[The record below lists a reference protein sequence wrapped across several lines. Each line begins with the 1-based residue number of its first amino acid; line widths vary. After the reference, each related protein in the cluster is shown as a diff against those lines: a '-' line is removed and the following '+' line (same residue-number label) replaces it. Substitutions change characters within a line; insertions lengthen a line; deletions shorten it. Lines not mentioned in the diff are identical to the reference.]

1 MSASA
6 KPADFYRAEDYGTE
20 ESVGYLMR
28 RVVNGIAQGVD
39 RRLESVG
46 LTNAQ
51 WVPLLKLHLHHG
63 ATVAELARGCQVDA
77 GAMTRMLD
85 RLEAKAL
92 IKRVRSTADR
102 RVVNIELTA
111 DGAALRSDAQ
121 DSLRGVA
128 LHWGDRQWKSFGL
141 LGKAVAT
148 GKPQVA
154 EGFEN
159 LQKDPGQ
166 AAVFNRAMAEQSY
179 RIGAAAARAYDFGP
193 FKRVLDVG
201 GGYGAVLAALLKANP
216 TLRGGSFDLPEV
228 EIGARGYLKEQG
240 LADRAEYLGG
250 SFFEGVPAGFDCH
263 VLKFIVHDW
272 GDEESKK
279 ILAHCARAVAPGGVV
294 LLLEQVV
301 PERIVPDARVAGILR
316 GDLIMLN
323 ISGRERTEAEYRKLL
338 AASGLE
344 LTRILPTS
352 TPFSVI
358 EARPAAAAR
367 KSTT

>member
-1 MSASA
+1 MPSGPSLAGSVRERVTELITACWTTQVIHEAVRLNLPDRMAAGPASSDDLA
-6 KPADFYRAEDYGTE
+6 ALLKVDADALYR
-20 ESVGYLMR
+20 LMR
-28 RVVNGIAQGVD
+28 A
-39 RRLESVG
+39 LASLG
-46 LTNAQ
+46 L
-51 WVPLLKLHLHHG
+51 LLHLGGH
-63 ATVAELARGCQVDA
+63 VF
-77 GAMTRMLD
+77 
-85 RLEAKAL
+85 
-92 IKRVRSTADR
+92 
-102 RVVNIELTA
+102 ELTA

-159 LQKDPGQ
+159 LQKDAGQ

-179 RIGAAAARAYDFGP
+179 RSGAAAARAYDFSP

-240 LADRAEYLGG
+240 IADRAEYLGG

-279 ILAHCARAVAPGGVV
+279 ILAHCARSVAPGGVV

-323 ISGRERTEAEYRKLL
+323 IGGRERTEAEYRSLL